1 VPSGMG
7 DTTGTK
13 SMPRGDFAPP
23 TVLLGSAGFGLEY
36 GVSAGAE
43 ARVMLAGLGGG
54 ALPPDGGF
62 APPTAILPKI
72 ALAILPGAAADLAAA
87 GTGGGALPPDG
98 GFAPPAAILPKIA
111 LAELGAAADLAAAG
125 TGGGEAVAS
134 LAGAS
139 DFRLGI
145 RSPELMRTPRRTAR
159 AALDAKRDQ
168 TACTHTA
175 AATSLSSLTLC
186 ASSRPLWPRTSNRG
200 HWTKK
205 LLGLR
210 RLRTPHATCQPCVA
224 LAMHAMLQSMQVH
237 LPNHNQQSNLIT
249 IMH

>member
-1 VPSGMG
+1 MPSGMG

-72 ALAILPGAAADLAAA
+72 ALA
-87 GTGGGALPPDG
+87 
-98 GFAPPAAILPKIA
+98 
-111 LAELGAAADLAAAG
+111 ELGAAADLAAAG

-145 RSPELMRTPRRTAR
+145 RSLELMRTPRRTAR

-175 AATSLSSLTLC
+175 AA
-186 ASSRPLWPRTSNRG
+186 NR
-200 HWTKK
+200 
-205 LLGLR
+205 
-210 RLRTPHATCQPCVA
+210 ACC
-224 LAMHAMLQSMQVH
+224 
-237 LPNHNQQSNLIT
+237 
-249 IMH
+249 

>member
-1 VPSGMG
+1 MPSGMG

-43 ARVMLAGLGGG
+43 ARVLLAGLGGG

-125 TGGGEAVAS
+125 TGGGEA
-134 LAGAS
+134 
-139 DFRLGI
+139 LGI
-145 RSPELMRTPRRTAR
+145 RSLELMRTPRRTAR
-159 AALDAKRDQ
+159 AALDATRDQ

-175 AATSLSSLTLC
+175 AA
-186 ASSRPLWPRTSNRG
+186 NR
-200 HWTKK
+200 
-205 LLGLR
+205 
-210 RLRTPHATCQPCVA
+210 ACF
-224 LAMHAMLQSMQVH
+224 
-237 LPNHNQQSNLIT
+237 
-249 IMH
+249 